1 MSWLGFEHPTFRLRG
16 ERSNPLRHRPPSPP
30 PWPSDMNTCTYP
42 LSHTLYHTSFIT
54 SLFHTILVHLSIFR
68 ANYSVGCRRHKQWNN
83 EIQDSWKWK
92 KGGGEEIWKLGWYS
106 YHLIFIIC
114 QQRPIQLV
122 EKLKWFFASTEK
134 YDYDII
140 CNSAMFKVWNN
151 PALNNVKINVFF
163 VEMHWTLNNNNKSRY
178 HPRKELKTLVKM
190 RYAHWCS
197 FPTFLANLRRYM

>member
-1 MSWLGFEHPTFRLRG
+1 MCRDWD
-16 ERSNPLRHRPPSPP
+16 SNTQPSAWGANALTPFATDPLRHRRGLLI
-30 PWPSDMNTCTYP
+30 WT
-42 LSHTLYHTSFIT
+42 HARILYHTRCIILLYHPFFTPFWYTSVFFVQIIPLGADDTNNGIT
-54 SLFHTILVHLSIFR
+54 KSKT
-68 ANYSVGCRRHKQWNN
+68 VGN
-83 EIQDSWKWK
+83 E
-92 KGGGEEIWKLGWYS
+92 KGGGGIWKLGWYS

-151 PALNNVKINVFF
+151 PALNNFKINVFF

-178 HPRKELKTLVKM
+178 NPRKEFKTLGKM